1 VKYAMM
7 TKEGFV
13 TFDELLSIITETE
26 FNNEFVDEEK
36 LFAKRELKSDRRL
49 LGFLKLL
56 DEYRK
61 KCEKEG
67 NYK

>member
-1 VKYAMM
+1 MM

-36 LFAKRELKSDRRL
+36 LFAKR
-49 LGFLKLL
+49 
-56 DEYRK
+56 
-61 KCEKEG
+61 
-67 NYK
+67 

>member
-1 VKYAMM
+1 MM

-61 KCEKEG
+61 KCGKEG